1 MSEEITI
8 ISKIKGY
15 DRVLF
20 QLKTCGVLV
29 RPVELAGL
37 CNIPAP
43 TVRRILRTM
52 LKENKVINRKF
63 NQNKSFYQAVL

>member
-1 MSEEITI
+1 MSAEIIT

-20 QLKTCGVLV
+20 QLKECAVLV
-29 RPVELAGL
+29 RPVELSRL